1 MRVASRRRVKFAPTL
16 DRLESLSPVST
27 LVPGRSGMNL
37 ATVGGGTGVES
48 RAVASQ
54 ARGQVRLS

>member
-27 LVPGRSGMNL
+27 LVPGLSGMNL
-37 ATVGGGTGVES
+37 TTVGGGG
-48 RAVASQ
+48 
-54 ARGQVRLS
+54 RGI